1 MDFLR
6 SYKSYQL
13 HFFPLRKGFIPEDN
27 MEEMKDKDKRPEQ
40 EKPLKEKLPPSAEQ
54 EETTTKPIAKVECQ
68 KCGEKLEPFYM
79 RTHHCEGT
87 D

>member
-1 MDFLR
+1 MIEEFAKLR
-6 SYKSYQL
+6 E
-13 HFFPLRKGFIPEDN
+13 GFIPADN
-27 MEEMKDKDKRPEQ
+27 SEAMKDEDERAKER
-40 EKPLKEKLPPSAEQ
+40 EKEKSLKEKLPPSAEQ
-54 EETTTKPIAKVECQ
+54 EETTKPIAKVECP